1 MFHLACIRKYTR
13 PRPPPRKLYPR
24 PFARSSLFLSP
35 EEQRQRLASAKLH
48 RLLLDSRP
56 LSSFPPYKTSLAGFF
71 LAALRAASTL
81 DNKATAA
88 VRKGK
93 LGIRPRNYPSNF
105 FNAKSSAL
113 FARYAFSRI
122 WERGRER
129 LQYVSVSLGDAA
141 WNFARKR
148 LTRVRGPRTPG
159 YRRTRACS
167 RDKARVAAFTLFK
180 AFAWTEKERGLV
192 LVALRTLEV
201 LMSTGAFSRFC

>member
-1 MFHLACIRKYTR
+1 MNCPQKLLLIKDSSLGGFVKKSADRRSLIKKGKHPSLTSSPRPSMFHLACIRKYTR

-122 WERGRER
+122 
-129 LQYVSVSLGDAA
+129 
-141 WNFARKR
+141 
-148 LTRVRGPRTPG
+148 
-159 YRRTRACS
+159 
-167 RDKARVAAFTLFK
+167 
-180 AFAWTEKERGLV
+180 
-192 LVALRTLEV
+192 
-201 LMSTGAFSRFC
+201 